1 MMDGGGA
8 EELELHFITMSKY
21 VTVFIVFSILPF
33 CAVVFG
39 IGCIPFTVEKR
50 RCLRQLLESSFCG
63 SAGE

>member
-1 MMDGGGA
+1 M
-8 EELELHFITMSKY
+8 HFITMSKY

-39 IGCIPFTVEKR
+39 IGCIPYTVEKR